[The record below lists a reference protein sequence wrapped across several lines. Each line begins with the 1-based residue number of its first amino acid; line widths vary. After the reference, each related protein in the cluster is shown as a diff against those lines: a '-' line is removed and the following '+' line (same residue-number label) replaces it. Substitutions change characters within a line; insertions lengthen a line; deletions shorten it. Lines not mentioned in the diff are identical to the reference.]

1 MLNNSMTGGYYP
13 MGDVFMHGVN
23 YPAEQNAMMV
33 QDNGDGLVAPP
44 ASVT

>member
-1 MLNNSMTGGYYP
+1 MLNDSTTGGYYP
-13 MGDVFMHGVN
+13 MGDVYMKGLT
-23 YPAEQNAMMV
+23 YPAEKNAMMV